1 MLLALSSFSFCGFRL
16 ILRVGSALA
25 LSAALRGWVLVD
37 FGRGGVIAV
46 VLVSLRLMVVLVIGL
61 MLVS

>member
-16 ILRVGSALA
+16 ILRVGSTFAF
-25 LSAALRGWVLVD
+25 SAALWGWVFVE